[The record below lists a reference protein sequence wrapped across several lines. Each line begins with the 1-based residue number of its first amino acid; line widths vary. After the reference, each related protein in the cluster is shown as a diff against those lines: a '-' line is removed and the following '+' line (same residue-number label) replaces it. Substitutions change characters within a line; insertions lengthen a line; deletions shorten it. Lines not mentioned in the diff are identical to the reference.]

1 MTTQATDYRSEA
13 FRAIATVIDTIESTE
28 SAVREVTLASEKAFS
43 GETLG
48 VQFEVTLPEISN
60 VARMGLEPTGE
71 GLRVADDGTCI
82 LEFTLNIPLD
92 DSFRSSAR
100 DGQPFSDLPESFDI
114 AGQFAES
121 NPFSFDAE
129 SRPDTSLDEQ
139 LPAAVSSTTE
149 ESPTS
154 GSDKA
159 ASSETEPPPEKAY
172 RDPEQLQTVYE
183 EYQTFEEM
191 RDALGVDVTPQTVRR
206 HMIKHGIHEV
216 SSNPILEAL
225 RNHSSAP
232 VDRPRRT
239 DHQGEDEF
247 DQLDGPRSTGD
258 RSREAADLKQYGTV
272 AEYEQFELPKELSI
286 DDIKEAVLASR
297 TVYEAQQHI
306 NLSREET
313 RNILRDLDL
322 LELVVGR
329 VASSELRGFSEA
341 EVEARILNALGA
353 NESIS

>member
-13 FRAIATVIDTIESTE
+13 FRAIAAVIDTIESTE
-28 SAVREVTLASEKAFS
+28 STVREVTLASEKAFS

-60 VARMGLEPTGE
+60 IARMGLKPKGE
-71 GLRVADDGTCI
+71 DLRVADDGTCI

-100 DGQPFSDLPESFDI
+100 DGQTFSALPGSFDI
-114 AGQFAES
+114 ADQFAES
-121 NPFSFDAE
+121 DPFSLGDE
-129 SRPDTSLDEQ
+129 SPPETSLDEQ
-139 LPAAVSSTTE
+139 VPAEVSSTTE
-149 ESPTS
+149 EPAS
-154 GSDKA
+154 GSGRA

-172 RDPEQLQTVYE
+172 RDPEQLQAVYD

-232 VDRPRRT
+232 GDRPRRT

-247 DQLDGPRSTGD
+247 DQLEGPRSTGD
-258 RSREAADLKQYGTV
+258 SSLEATDLKQYGTV

-286 DDIKEAVLASR
+286 EDIKDAVLASR

-306 NLSREET
+306 DLTREET

-329 VASSELRGFSEA
+329 VASSDIRDFSEA
-341 EVEARILNALGA
+341 EVETRILNALGA